1 MRMRSVTAVTA
12 ILVAGT
18 AASMLLAARGHSG
31 RAGGVPT
38 SSPAMPLNQL
48 PKIMLWAWER
58 PEDLSFID
66 PRQIGV
72 AFLAK
77 TIYLR
82 GDKVES
88 RPRLQPLNVPETT
101 ALVAVVRIE
110 SRPADHRSAAM
121 AAASA
126 PSTDRPAPSAARHS
140 TVDSAGAFG
149 GQNWN
154 KPNVSDAQLV
164 RIIDEISSVAR
175 MPRRISAIQID
186 FDARKSERGFYR
198 DL

>member
-12 ILVAGT
+12 ILVAGA
-18 AASMLLAARGHSG
+18 AASMLLLARGHSG
-31 RAGGVPT
+31 RPGGVAA
-38 SSPAMPLNQL
+38 SSPAMALNQL

-77 TIYLR
+77 TIYLN

-88 RPRLQPLNVPETT
+88 RPRLQPLSVPDTT

-110 SRPADHRSAAM
+110 SRPADRRSAAM

-126 PSTDRPAPSAARHS
+126 PRTDKPAGPATRRSNEDSVSAPG
-140 TVDSAGAFG
+140 D
-149 GQNWN
+149 QNSN
-154 KPNVSDAQLV
+154 TQNFSDAQLG
-164 RIIDEISSVAR
+164 RIVDEISSVAR

-186 FDARKSERGFYR
+186 FDARKSERGVYR
-198 DL
+198 